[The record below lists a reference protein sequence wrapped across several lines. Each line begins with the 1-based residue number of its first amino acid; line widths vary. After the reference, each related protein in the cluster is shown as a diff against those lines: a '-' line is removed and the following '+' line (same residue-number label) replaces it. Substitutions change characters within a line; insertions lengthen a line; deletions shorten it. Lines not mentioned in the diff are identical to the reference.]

1 MEKRLV
7 AVIAAILCGFL
18 LFCTGM
24 SHKNFEAKLPHVE
37 AVSVQISADGAV
49 LLPADACFTK
59 PDGSR
64 CVYALDVQPGPF
76 GQERVTVRE
85 VCVTCEEAAD
95 GLVEVRGIYDR
106 AALYVCAAD
115 RALAD
120 GCEVIYDSDR

>member
-7 AVIAAILCGFL
+7 AAAAAILCGFL

-64 CVYALDVQPGPF
+64 CVYALDLQPGPF

-85 VCVTCEEAAD
+85 VSVTCEAAAAD
-95 GLVEVRGIYDR
+95 MMEVRGIYDR
-106 AALYVCAAD
+106 DAWYATHTSAPLSDAA
-115 RALAD
+115 
-120 GCEVIYDSDR
+120 EVILEE

>member
-1 MEKRLV
+1 MEK
-7 AVIAAILCGFL
+7 AAILCGFL

-59 PDGSR
+59 PDGSW
-64 CVYALDVQPGPF
+64 CVYALDLQPGPF

-85 VCVTCEEAAD
+85 VSVTCEAAAAD
-95 GLVEVRGIYDR
+95 MMEVRGIYDR
-106 AALYVCAAD
+106 EALYVCASD
-115 RALAD
+115 QPLTD
-120 GCEVIYDSDR
+120 GAEVILEK

>member
-7 AVIAAILCGFL
+7 AAIAAILCGFL

-64 CVYALDVQPGPF
+64 CVYALDLQPGPF

-85 VCVTCEEAAD
+85 VSVTCEAAAAD
-95 GLVEVRGIYDR
+95 MMEVRGIYDR

>member
-7 AVIAAILCGFL
+7 AAIAAILCGFL

-64 CVYALDVQPGPF
+64 CVYALDLQPGPF

-85 VCVTCEEAAD
+85 VSVTCEAAVD
-95 GLVEVRGIYDR
+95 DMLEVRGIYDR
-106 AALYVCAAD
+106 EALYVCAAVQP
-115 RALAD
+115 LTD
-120 GCEVIYDSDR
+120 GAEVILEK